1 MNLRVLKWLLAHRDA
16 ILQIVEIAKEYNKAL
31 PLIEQWNIA
40 DKIARVVI
48 PIFQAEAI
56 SPQELATEP
65 YTAMLHNDE
74 ERDME
79 ILATGESVA
88 ALGIDWKLLVETI
101 LPLVVA
107 ILKMLVSEDEE

>member
-1 MNLRVLKWLLAHRDA
+1 MNLKVLKWLLAHRDA
-16 ILQIVEIAKEYNKAL
+16 ILQIVEIAKAYNKSL

-56 SPQELATEP
+56 SPLELVTEC
-65 YTAMLHNDE
+65 YYAQSFE
-74 ERDME
+74 EDRDME
-79 ILATGESVA
+79 ILATGGSVA
-88 ALGIDWKLLVETI
+88 ALGIDWKMLVETI

-107 ILKMLVSEDEE
+107 ILKMLASEDEE